1 VADPHVPVLCAQV
14 VAHLAPTAPGLL
26 VDLTV
31 GAGGHAAA
39 LLDAAPGFSLLG
51 LDRDPEALRLAERR
65 LEPHRDRV
73 QLVCRPFTD
82 LPRVLEEWRAG
93 RPAAVLADLGCSSMQ
108 LDRAERGFSFVEDGP
123 LDMRMG
129 TEGPTAADVVNDASA
144 EELMRILWELGEE
157 RRSRAIARALVA
169 RRQRAPL
176 STTRDLAR
184 VVVEVL
190 GPARRG
196 RVHPATRTFMAL
208 RLHVNDELGQL
219 QQVLEPALSSLRP
232 GGRMAVISFHSLE
245 DRIVKHTMRR
255 LASRCVC
262 PPGMPTCTCGQ
273 QPLVRLVTRR
283 AERPDQVEVDANP
296 RARSARLRVAERLED
311 AP

>member
-73 QLVCRPFTD
+73 QLVCRPFAD
-82 LPRVLEEWRAG
+82 LPRVLEERRAG

-123 LDMRMG
+123 LDMRRG
-129 TEGPTAADVVNDASA
+129 PEGPTAADVVNDASA

-208 RLHVNDELGQL
+208 RLQVNDELGQL

-245 DRIVKHTMRR
+245 DRIVKRFLRDASQPPR
-255 LASRCVC
+255 LPRKLPLRAAELPA
-262 PPGMPTCTCGQ
+262 PPLRVVGRA
-273 QPLVRLVTRR
+273 VRPGP
-283 AERPDQVEVDANP
+283 EEVARNP
-296 RARSARLRVAERLED
+296 RARSAVMRVAER
-311 AP
+311 AGGP